1 MAVCGACGTENRDK
15 ARFCLG
21 CATSLAAAAPA
32 PPPDKVKTPGP
43 RQTCPSCQSNNPLAA
58 TACTSCGASLV
69 PDLAAPPSG
78 AGSATGRGFGQGRS
92 LMTGF
97 VLVAVFAGAWWFQS
111 QRQSPSVAPRAVL
124 APSPVEAA
132 SPPPVAS
139 NLRQVSSDLAVA
151 AASLSA
157 DPKTRVVSPRT
168 AGSDDPKTSAQRNRT
183 AAERQSPGR
192 AVAARPVEPPV
203 ASPRVAQAPAAV
215 AADSVAR
222 PPAAPPSAMAVDQT
236 CAGSSNFIARDICR
250 VKACSDAANTSD
262 PVCIRFRQMEE
273 ANRREPSN

>member
-1 MAVCGACGTENRDK
+1 
-15 ARFCLG
+15 
-21 CATSLAAAAPA
+21 
-32 PPPDKVKTPGP
+32 
-43 RQTCPSCQSNNPLAA
+43 
-58 TACTSCGASLV
+58 
-69 PDLAAPPSG
+69 
-78 AGSATGRGFGQGRS
+78 
-92 LMTGF
+92 MTGF
-97 VLVAVFAGAWWFQS
+97 VLVAVFASAWWFQS
-111 QRQSPSVAPRAVL
+111 QRQSPSVAPGAVVL
-124 APSPVEAA
+124 APSPAEAG
-132 SPPPVAS
+132 SPLPVVN
-139 NLRQVSSDLAVA
+139 NLRQVSSDQAVT

-157 DPKTRVVSPRT
+157 DTKTRVVSLRT
-168 AGSDDPKTSAQRNRT
+168 AGSDDPKTPAPRSRT

-222 PPAAPPSAMAVDQT
+222 SPAAPPPAMAVDQT

-250 VKACSDAANTSD
+250 VKACSDAANSSD